1 MTTIT
6 IPDTSEGLEEMLH
19 DPAKVKAVFG
29 QPETLREF
37 LNKHADLRNQKDAEV
52 QAQQREQT
60 QLILAEYL
68 KDSGLSRS
76 GMQVAAGTGQAALN
90 ALTNGS
96 SGGNHAPGSI
106 ARKQS
111 LYNRDA
117 AGAKLNGSFNSVGDF
132 FRACA
137 QEGAGRQFRDSG
149 DLAAKLMDAKTIQ
162 NSFGTDVPSDGGFL
176 VPEEF
181 RSDLLMLALESAVI
195 RPRAT
200 VIPMGSQTLALP
212 AVDTTSDATTVF
224 GGIQTYWV
232 DESTAPT
239 ETSAKFMQVKLDAK
253 KLMAYCT
260 VPSELP
266 ADAPAFAAFIDQALP
281 QALSFEEDYRFMS
294 GTGAGEPL
302 GFINCPASIAASAVS
317 GQGANTIIVD
327 NLAAMYCRM
336 LPSSLMK
343 AVWIADI
350 GTFPQLALM
359 AVQGALGNTT
369 PVWMNNGVIG
379 APPLTIYGR
388 PVYFTEKCPAL
399 GTTGDINFVD
409 PSFYLIGDRQ
419 AITASASPHFA
430 FSTDKIA
437 YKIIE
442 RVDGRPW
449 LQSALTPKNSGNTLS
464 AFVQLSGTRT

>member
-6 IPDTSEGLEEMLH
+6 IPDTSEGLEELLH
-19 DPAKVKAVFG
+19 DTERVKAVFG
-29 QPETLREF
+29 KPDTLRDF
-37 LNKHADLRNQKDAEV
+37 LNKHADLRNKKDAEV
-52 QAQQREQT
+52 EAQQREQM
-60 QLILAEYL
+60 QLILAEFL
-68 KDSGLSRS
+68 RDSGVR
-76 GMQVAAGTGQAALN
+76 GGPPAPGGRTGQAALDN
-90 ALTNGS
+90 LS
-96 SGGNHAPGSI
+96 KAPGSP
-106 ARKQS
+106 ARRQS
-111 LYNRDA
+111 LYNKA
-117 AGAKLNGSFNSVGDF
+117 AHGARLDGAFDSVGDF
-132 FRACA
+132 FRAVA
-137 QEGAGRQFRDSG
+137 QEGAGRQYRDSAN
-149 DLAAKLMDAKTIQ
+149 LAAKLAQAKEIQ
-162 NSFGTDVPSDGGFL
+162 NSFGTDVPADGGFL
-176 VPEEF
+176 VPEEY
-181 RSDLLMLALESAVI
+181 RSDLLMLALENAVI

-212 AVDTTSDATTVF
+212 AVDDTSHATTVF

-239 ETSAKFMQVKLDAK
+239 ETSGKFAQVKLDAK

-266 ADAPAFAAFIDQALP
+266 ADAPAFAAYIDGALP
-281 QALSFEEDYRFMS
+281 KALAFEEDYRFMA

-302 GFINCPASIAASAVS
+302 GFINCPAAVVSSAVS

-327 NLAAMYCRM
+327 NLAAMFARM
-336 LPSSLMK
+336 LPSSLMN
-343 AVWIADI
+343 AIWLADI

-359 AVQGALGNTT
+359 SVQGTLGNST

-379 APPLTIYGR
+379 APPATIYGR

-399 GTTGDINFVD
+399 GTTGDISFVD

-430 FSTDKIA
+430 FSSDKIA

-449 LQSALTPKNSGNTLS
+449 LQSAITPKNGGNTLS
-464 AFVQLSGTRT
+464 AFVQLSSTRT

>member
-1 MTTIT
+1 VTTIT

-29 QPETLREF
+29 NPESLREF
-37 LNKHADLRNQKDAEV
+37 LNKHADVRNAKDAEIA
-52 QAQQREQT
+52 AQQREQM
-60 QLILAEYL
+60 QLVLAEYL

-76 GMQVAAGTGQAALN
+76 GQAVAAGTGQAALT
-90 ALTNGS
+90 ALTNGGS
-96 SGGNHAPGSI
+96 HAPGSV

-111 LYNRDA
+111 FYNRSA
-117 AGAKLNGSFNSVGDF
+117 AGAPLDGTFDSIGDF
-132 FRACA
+132 MRACA
-137 QEGAGRQFRDSG
+137 QEGAGRTYRDS
-149 DLAAKLMDAKTIQ
+149 AALGTKLDKVREIQ
-162 NSFGTDVPSDGGFL
+162 NAFGTDVPSDGGFL
-176 VPEEF
+176 VPEQF
-181 RSDLLMLALESAVI
+181 RSDLLMLALESGVV

-212 AVDTTSDATTVF
+212 AVDVTSNATTVF

-281 QALSFEEDYRFMS
+281 QAMAFEEDYRFIA

-302 GFINCPASIAASAVS
+302 GFVSCAAAITANAVS
-317 GQGANTIIVD
+317 GQGASTIVVD
-327 NLAAMYCRM
+327 NLAAMYARM
-336 LPSSLMK
+336 LPSSLSR
-343 AVWIADI
+343 AIWIADI

-359 AVQGALGNTT
+359 AVQGSLGNST
-369 PVWMNNGVIG
+369 PVWMNNGVID

-388 PVYFTEKCPAL
+388 PVYFTEKVPAL

-449 LQSALTPKNSGNTLS
+449 LQSAITPKNSGNTLS
-464 AFVQLSGTRT
+464 AFVQLSSTRT

>member
-1 MTTIT
+1 MTDQIT
-6 IPDTSEGLEEMLH
+6 IPDTSEGLEELLH
-19 DPAKVKAVFG
+19 DPAKVKAIFSK
-29 QPETLREF
+29 PDTLKAF
-37 LNKHADLRNQKDAEV
+37 LAKHADLRNAKDAEL
-52 QAQQREQT
+52 QAQAREQM
-60 QLILAEYL
+60 QIVLAEYL
-68 KDSGLSRS
+68 RENGGKGTPPV
-76 GMQVAAGTGQAALN
+76 GM
-90 ALTNGS
+90 
-96 SGGNHAPGSI
+96 SGGRPYVGNGPAPGS
-106 ARKQS
+106 AAHRQS
-111 LYNRDA
+111 LYSKA
-117 AGAKLNGSFNSVGDF
+117 AYGAKLNGAFDTFGDF
-132 FRACA
+132 MRAVT
-137 QEGAGRQFRDSG
+137 QEGAGRQYRDAA
-149 DLAAKLMDAKTIQ
+149 DLTARLDKVKDIQ
-162 NSFGTDVPSDGGFL
+162 NAFSTDVPSDGGFL

-181 RSDLLMLALESAVI
+181 RSDLLMMALEKGLI

-212 AVDTTSDATTVF
+212 AVDDTSHATTVF

-232 DESTAPT
+232 DESTSPP
-239 ETSAKFMQVKLDAK
+239 ETSAKFAQVKLDAK
-253 KLMAYCT
+253 KLMGYCT

-266 ADAPAFAAFIDQALP
+266 ADAPAFGAFLGQALP
-281 QALSFEEDYRFMS
+281 TALAFEEDYRFMAGS
-294 GTGAGEPL
+294 GVGEPV
-302 GFINCPASIAASAVS
+302 GFINCTSAIVASAVS

-327 NLAAMYCRM
+327 NLAAMFARM
-336 LPSSLMK
+336 LPSSLMN
-343 AVWIADI
+343 AIWIADI

-359 AVQGALGNTT
+359 SVQGALTNST

-379 APPLTIYGR
+379 APPATIYGR

-449 LQSALTPKNSGNTLS
+449 LQSALTPKNGGNTLS
-464 AFVQLSGTRT
+464 AFVQLSSTRT